1 MIRTER
7 VRQKLGQRPGQQQ
20 LPLRVDHVNR
30 QFRQPEFPQFL
41 PASPAW
47 RARRIPT
54 HDHDFLD
61 PTSTTPHHG
70 SNRARLGTGP
80 KRIGRVLNI
89 TAGMNNA
96 LTPQCG
102 PNLKARIGCVSTR
115 TGLKGLSDQ
124 FLYHADDIIP
134 CGFSL
139 EHASK
144 SDTVASS

>member
-1 MIRTER
+1 MNPQIRKPE
-7 VRQKLGQRPGQQQ
+7 LPQ
-20 LPLRVDHVNR
+20 L
-30 QFRQPEFPQFL
+30 L
-41 PASPAW
+41 PTPPTW
-47 RARRIPT
+47 RARRILT

-61 PTSTTPHHG
+61 TTSAAPHHG
-70 SNRARLGTGP
+70 GNRPGLGTGS
-80 KRIGRVLNI
+80 KRIGRVLDI
-89 TAGMNNA
+89 TAGMDNA
-96 LTPQCG
+96 LTPQRR

-124 FLYHADDIIP
+124 FLYHAGDIIP

>member
-1 MIRTER
+1 MHLQIRQTE
-7 VRQKLGQRPGQQQ
+7 LPQ
-20 LPLRVDHVNR
+20 L
-30 QFRQPEFPQFL
+30 L
-41 PASPAW
+41 PASPTW
-47 RARRIPT
+47 RTRRIPA

-61 PTSTTPHHG
+61 PTSAAPHHRG
-70 SNRARLGTGP
+70 DRPGLGTGS
-80 KRIGRVLNI
+80 KRISRILDI
-89 TAGMNNA
+89 AAGMNNA
-96 LTPQCG
+96 LTPQRG

>member
-1 MIRTER
+1 MHLQIRQTE
-7 VRQKLGQRPGQQQ
+7 LPQ
-20 LPLRVDHVNR
+20 L
-30 QFRQPEFPQFL
+30 L
-41 PASPAW
+41 PASPTW
-47 RARRIPT
+47 RTWRIPT

-61 PTSTTPHHG
+61 PTSTAPHHG
-70 SNRARLGTGP
+70 SNRPGLGTGS
-80 KRIGRVLNI
+80 KRIGRILDI
-89 TAGMNNA
+89 AAGMDNA

-124 FLYHADDIIP
+124 FLYHAGDIIP